1 MKSGRRDSTMHAAAF
16 GAAALIASQVAGKAT
31 RDAFFLS
38 QFPVTALPV
47 MVIVASLLSVTAG
60 FVTPRLLST
69 RVASRY
75 LSWGFVGSAALLML
89 EWWISTWNPAMA
101 AVLIYLQ
108 MTILGAV
115 LISGFWSLVDDR
127 FDARSARRQFGKI
140 VAASTLGGVVGGVVA
155 GRVGSSTGIASML
168 LVLGFL
174 HLVCA
179 FVATS
184 LASKHKA
191 AAKERG
197 RVRRARPVPVLRS
210 FVPFPMSAMWRSSSC
225 FRLWALH
232 SWTMSSRHEC
242 PPHIR
247 TTRNWWSSS
256 PCSTR

>member
-1 MKSGRRDSTMHAAAF
+1 MKSGRRDSTIHAAAF

-47 MVIVASLLSVTAG
+47 MVIVASLLSVAAG

-168 LVLGFL
+168 LVLG
-174 HLVCA
+174 
-179 FVATS
+179 
-184 LASKHKA
+184 
-191 AAKERG
+191 
-197 RVRRARPVPVLRS
+197 VP
-210 FVPFPMSAMWRSSSC
+210 
-225 FRLWALH
+225 
-232 SWTMSSRHEC
+232 SSRLCLRGHE
-242 PPHIR
+242 PGIN
-247 TTRNWWSSS
+247 T
-256 PCSTR
+256 